1 MEKYFKDSIGG
12 QTEQRQGNHR
22 QYFYTK
28 GPDQRRESDDFG
40 CVTISYLLDLPIRL
54 YNILENSPPPLPTT
68 TTTTTTTTSTTNS
81 TSLQL
86 ISSQFFIRAP
96 CFVRLTPPSITPE
109 NHVIPQKSSDFFPS
123 PPPQTIND
131 DCSLVHISFSHFL
144 SFCSFLYLVYNIRS
158 IAEHQCFRIAQLFLS
173 NRCCSHSTPI

>member
-54 YNILENSPPPLPTT
+54 YNILENSPPPPPPTT
-68 TTTTTTTTSTTNS
+68 TTTTTTTT

-96 CFVRLTPPSITPE
+96 CFVRLTPPLLPLKTM
-109 NHVIPQKSSDFFPS
+109 
-123 PPPQTIND
+123 
-131 DCSLVHISFSHFL
+131 
-144 SFCSFLYLVYNIRS
+144 
-158 IAEHQCFRIAQLFLS
+158 
-173 NRCCSHSTPI
+173 

>member
-1 MEKYFKDSIGG
+1 MQWVQIQRGFFFLIVVTQHNNHSEAMEKYFKASIGG

-54 YNILENSPPPLPTT
+54 YNILKNSPPPLPTT
-68 TTTTTTTTSTTNS
+68 TTT

-96 CFVRLTPPSITPE
+96 CFVRLTPPLLPLKTM
-109 NHVIPQKSSDFFPS
+109 
-123 PPPQTIND
+123 
-131 DCSLVHISFSHFL
+131 
-144 SFCSFLYLVYNIRS
+144 
-158 IAEHQCFRIAQLFLS
+158 
-173 NRCCSHSTPI
+173 